1 MERKGVCKMCGEPLL
16 QVTNLRVV
24 FNLQHGAQKR
34 IIDDVD
40 FVLNKGE
47 ILGIVGES
55 GSGKTQTVLAL
66 LGIHIQNPGVV
77 KGKIKFQNSDSEFED
92 LSSSHIDKY
101 VRYSKEKTTETYFKN
116 EKKWKKSIDRQYG
129 LHEIRGNRIF
139 IMFQDPKSY
148 LNPFWTIRKH
158 FQKIVPIRSPNG
170 LSHEEVMIEALKK
183 FNLPIDQVPASY
195 PHQLSGGMNQR
206 VMIALGYACKP
217 DIIIADEITTGLD
230 IVNQVAVVKHLNH
243 IQQECNLSIILI
255 SHDLG
260 FISKLSDKILVMY
273 NGQGME
279 FGPADIILDPKQSK
293 KHPYTRELME
303 IFNESH
309 EQGYISG
316 EPPRRDE
323 IINGCRFHKR
333 CHEYL
338 NNHDLN
344 CADNA
349 PEDFTDLIQ
358 EPHQVRCVLFQN

>member
-1 MERKGVCKMCGEPLL
+1 MSCLPLL

-24 FNLQHGAQKR
+24 FDLQHGSQKR

-77 KGKIKFQNSDSEFED
+77 KGEIKFQISDSRLED

-101 VRYSKEKTTETYFKN
+101 VSYSKGKITEMYYKN
-116 EKKWKKSIDRQYG
+116 EKRWKKSIDQQYG

-158 FQKIVPIRSPNG
+158 FKKIVPTRSLDG

-217 DIIIADEITTGLD
+217 DVIIADEITTGLD
-230 IVNQVAVVKHLNH
+230 IVNQVVVVKHLKH

-260 FISKLSDKILVMY
+260 FISKLSDKILVLY

-279 FGPADIILDPKQSK
+279 FGPADIILDPKQTR

-309 EQGYISG
+309 KQGYISG

-333 CHEYL
+333 CREYF
-338 NNHDLN
+338 NNPVLN
-344 CADNA
+344 CSKNA
-349 PEDFTDLIQ
+349 PTDFTDLIQ
-358 EPHQVRCVLFQN
+358 APHQVRCALFQD

>member
-1 MERKGVCKMCGEPLL
+1 MNTQPLL

-24 FNLQHGAQKR
+24 FNLQQGKQKR

-40 FVLNKGE
+40 FVLNRGE

-66 LGIHIQNPGVV
+66 LGIHIQDPGVV
-77 KGKIKFQNSDSEFED
+77 KGEIKLYDADSVSED
-92 LSSSHIDKY
+92 LSSSHVNEY
-101 VRYSKEKTTETYFKN
+101 VGFSEGKTGRLYFKN
-116 EKKWKKSIDRQYG
+116 EKKWKKSINRQYK
-129 LHEIRGNRIF
+129 LHEIRGKRIF

-158 FQKIVPIRSPNG
+158 FQKIVPVKSLRG
-170 LSHEEVMIEALKK
+170 LSHEEVMMEALRK
-183 FNLPIDQVPASY
+183 FNLPVDHVPAAY

-230 IVNQVAVVKHLNH
+230 IVNQVAVVKHLKH

-279 FGPADIILDPKQSK
+279 YGPADIILDPRQSE

-309 EQGYISG
+309 QQGYISG

-333 CHEYL
+333 CREYL
-338 NNHDLN
+338 NNPDLN
-344 CADNA
+344 CSAQVPA
-349 PEDFTDLIQ
+349 DFTDLTKKQ
-358 EPHQVRCVLFQN
+358 HQIRCVLFQK

>member
-1 MERKGVCKMCGEPLL
+1 MKDELLL

-24 FNLQHGAQKR
+24 FDLKNGEQKR

-40 FVLNKGE
+40 FILNKGE
-47 ILGIVGES
+47 VLGIVGES

-66 LGIHIQNPGVV
+66 LGIHIQNPGLV
-77 KGKIKFQNSDSEFED
+77 KGEICIYKGKNDYKD
-92 LSSSHIDKY
+92 LSSTYIKKYVRHKKFKNIDKY
-101 VRYSKEKTTETYFKN
+101 YKDEKRWN
-116 EKKWKKSIDRQYG
+116 KKINHLYG
-129 LHEIRGNRIF
+129 VHEIRGNRIF

-158 FQKIVPIRSPNG
+158 FRKIIPEKA
-170 LSHEEVMIEALKK
+170 LSGMSYDKAMIESLKK
-183 FNLPIDQVPASY
+183 FNLPVDHVPDSY

-217 DIIIADEITTGLD
+217 DIIVADEITTGLD
-230 IVNQVAVVKHLNH
+230 IVNQVAVVKHLKN
-243 IQQECNLSIILI
+243 IQEERGLSIILI

-279 FGPADIILDPKQSK
+279 FGPADIILDPKQKK
-293 KHPYTRELME
+293 KHPYTRELIS

-323 IINGCRFHKR
+323 IIHGCRFHKR
-333 CHEYL
+333 CPDNL
-338 NNHDLN
+338 NN
-344 CADNA
+344 
-349 PEDFTDLIQ
+349 PEFKCSEHIPLDFSNLL
-358 EPHQVRCVLFQN
+358 ENPHQVRCRLFQD

>member
-1 MERKGVCKMCGEPLL
+1 MERKGVCNMYGEPLL

-24 FNLQHGAQKR
+24 FDLQNSEQKR

-55 GSGKTQTVLAL
+55 GSGKTQTALAI
-66 LGIHIQNPGVV
+66 LGIHIQHPGVV
-77 KGKIKFQNSDSEFED
+77 KGEIKFQKRTSGFED

-101 VRYSKEKTTETYFKN
+101 VNCLKGKTYFKN
-116 EKKWKKSIDRQYG
+116 EKKWKKSIDQQYK

-158 FQKIVPIRSPNG
+158 FKKIVPTKSLNG
-170 LSHEEVMIEALKK
+170 LSHDEIMTEALKK
-183 FNLPIDQVPASY
+183 FNLPIDHVPDSY

-217 DIIIADEITTGLD
+217 DVIIADEITTGLD
-230 IVNQVAVVKHLNH
+230 IVNQVAVVKHLKQ
-243 IQQECNLSIILI
+243 IQQECKLSIILI

-279 FGPADIILDPKQSK
+279 YGPADIILDPKHLR
-293 KHPYTRELME
+293 KHPYTRELIE

-309 EQGYISG
+309 KQGYISG

-333 CHEYL
+333 CPENI
-338 NNHDLN
+338 NNPDYN
-344 CADNA
+344 CSDNV
-349 PEDFTDLIQ
+349 PEDFTDLVQ
-358 EPHQVRCVLFQN
+358 EPHQIRCMLFQNKGI